1 MSDTADPADQAPRPN
16 HSADLSGRR
25 LGDFQLLRRLGRG
38 AMAEVYLA
46 EQTTL
51 RRRVA
56 VKVLRAELAGDQTY
70 LRRFEREA
78 QAAASLVHG
87 NIVQIYEVGRHEG
100 VHYIAQEYV
109 QGENLA
115 QWVRRYGA
123 LDLRQAVSLMRQ
135 VAAALARAAEQG
147 VVHRDVKPENIMLT
161 RSGEVKVADFGLA
174 RVARTG
180 ETSELTQAG
189 ITMGTP
195 LYMSPEQVEGKP
207 LDPRSDLYSFGATCY
222 HILAGSPP
230 FQGETVLGVAMQHIK
245 TPPEPLENHRRD
257 LPPALCRMVHRMLA
271 KDPNNR
277 YQSAGELLGD
287 LRRLHAEHLADEQW
301 PEELAASPSAGPA
314 LASDS
319 RQQATQKLGRLM
331 ETVAL
336 ERPRRSRRWAWA
348 LGLLGAF
355 VLGGVVAY
363 VASREPFVLAEAEGV
378 SPGVPRAATALEQ
391 YLDAC
396 RIGTEEA
403 FEAVAVHFP
412 DKPYYI
418 QLADQQLARI
428 HLRRGDY
435 PRALEEFK
443 GLERAAQNGSDEG
456 LLAYALAGQ
465 YGTLTLLDRPEESEA
480 VLNRLWPIRGA
491 LDDGQMRSMLRYA
504 LEKNRSELGP
514 QSTRQWDS
522 WLAEQFEPE
531 PE

>member
-1 MSDTADPADQAPRPN
+1 MSNTSDSTNPPSHAN
-16 HSADLSGRR
+16 GLSGRR
-25 LGDFQLLRRLGRG
+25 LGDFQLLRRLGSG

-51 RRRVA
+51 RRHVA
-56 VKVLRAELAGDQTY
+56 VKVLKPELAGDQTY

-100 VHYIAQEYV
+100 VNYIAQEYV

-115 QWVRRYGA
+115 QWVRRHGA

-135 VAAALARAAEQG
+135 VAAALARAGEQG

-174 RVARTG
+174 RVTRAG

-207 LDPRSDLYSFGATCY
+207 LDPRSDIYSFGATCY
-222 HILAGSPP
+222 HVLAGSPP
-230 FQGETVLGVAMQHIK
+230 FRGESALGVAVQHIK
-245 TPPEPLENHRRD
+245 TPPEPLENLRRD

-271 KDPNNR
+271 KDPDNR
-277 YQSAGELLGD
+277 YQSARELLGE
-287 LRRLHAEHLADEQW
+287 LRRLHAEHLGDNEW
-301 PEELAASPSAGPA
+301 PEELAASQTPTVAFP
-314 LASDS
+314 LAP
-319 RQQATQKLGRLM
+319 RQQATQRLGQLM
-331 ETVAL
+331 DTIAL
-336 ERPRRSRRWAWA
+336 SRPRPSRRWGWA
-348 LGLLGAF
+348 AALVVAF
-355 VLGGVVAY
+355 GLGGLIAY
-363 VASREPFVLAEAEGV
+363 VVGRESFLLAEAEAV
-378 SPGVPRAATALEQ
+378 APAVPRAATALQQ

-403 FEAVAVHFP
+403 FEAVGTHFP
-412 DKPYYI
+412 DKTYYI

-428 HLRRGDY
+428 YLRRRDY
-435 PRALEEFK
+435 AQALEKFQS
-443 GLERAAQNGSDEG
+443 LQRAAEAGSDKP

-465 YGTLTLLDRPEESEA
+465 CGTFTLLGRYEESDT
-480 VLNRLWPIRGA
+480 VLTRLWPIRDTLEDA
-491 LDDGQMRSMLRYA
+491 QMRSMLRYA
-504 LEKNRSELGP
+504 VGKNRSELGP
-514 QSTRQWDS
+514 QSTHQWGD

-531 PE
+531 PEPD

>member
-1 MSDTADPADQAPRPN
+1 MTDPGDSTGPPN
-16 HSADLSGRR
+16 RSAGLAGRK
-25 LGDFQLLRRLGRG
+25 LGDFHLLRRLGSG
-38 AMAEVYLA
+38 AMADVYLA

-56 VKVLRAELAGDQTY
+56 VKVLKAELAGDSTY
-70 LRRFEREA
+70 LRRFGREA

-100 VHYIAQEYV
+100 SHYIAQEYV

-115 QWVRRYGA
+115 QWIRRRGA

-147 VVHRDVKPENIMLT
+147 VVHRDIKPENIMLT

-174 RVARTG
+174 RVTRTG

-207 LDPRSDLYSFGATCY
+207 LDPRSDIYSFGATCY
-222 HILAGSPP
+222 HVLAGAPP
-230 FQGETVLGVAMQHIK
+230 FKGESVLGVAMQHIK

-271 KDPNNR
+271 KDPKNR

-287 LRRLHAEHLADEQW
+287 LRRLHAEHLGDDEW
-301 PEELAASPSAGPA
+301 PEELAASQGTPA
-314 LASDS
+314 ALPADTH
-319 RQQATQKLGRLM
+319 QQATQRLGQLM

-336 ERPRRSRRWAWA
+336 QRSRRARRWAWA
-348 LGLLGAF
+348 LLALAAF
-355 VLGGVVAY
+355 ALGGLVAY
-363 VASREPFVLAEAEGV
+363 FAGREPFLLAEAEAV
-378 SPGVPRAATALEQ
+378 SPGVPRAATALQQ

-396 RIGTEEA
+396 RIGTEAA
-403 FEAVAVHFP
+403 FESVKTHFP
-412 DKPYYI
+412 DQPYYI

-428 HLRRGDY
+428 YLRRGDY
-435 PRALEEFK
+435 PRALEKFET
-443 GLERAAQNGSDEG
+443 LQRAAEAGSDER

-465 YGTLTLLDRPEESEA
+465 CGTLTLLDRYQDSDT
-480 VLNRLWPIRGA
+480 VLKRLWPIREKLEDA
-491 LDDGQMRSMLRYA
+491 RMRSMLRYA
-504 LEKNRSELGP
+504 VARNRSELGP
-514 QSTRQWDS
+514 QSARQWDA
-522 WLAEQFEPE
+522 WLTENFEPE
-531 PE
+531 PD